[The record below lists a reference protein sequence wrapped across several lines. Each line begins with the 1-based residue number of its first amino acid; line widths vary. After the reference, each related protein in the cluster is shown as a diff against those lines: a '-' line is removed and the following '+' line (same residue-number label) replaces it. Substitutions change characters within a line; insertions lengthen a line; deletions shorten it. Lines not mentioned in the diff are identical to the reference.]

1 MFTVEFNM
9 ECHEKFTECLDNAY
23 TFASNEISCRL
34 VHIQLQMTAISTISY
49 TVGSNLMCPMS
60 DIFNP

>member
-9 ECHEKFTECLDNAY
+9 ECHEKFTECLDNVY

-34 VHIQLQMTAISTISY
+34 VHIQL
-49 TVGSNLMCPMS
+49 
-60 DIFNP
+60 